1 MAHKTL
7 IKIQQLKEAV
17 TTDFK
22 FTGDSN
28 RNLIKFDIDESVAL
42 GDANCA
48 VKIDGNPS
56 GGAFVG
62 LGINK
67 LLVQAANV
75 ADDDFLRIAGTVV
88 EGRSAAETL
97 SDIGAQPLDAE
108 LTELATMAS
117 NTAGALADLTN
128 VEVALL
134 DGASAANSV
143 VSKAAIL
150 DGSGHL
156 VLNSKQLQG
165 LADPTA
171 AQHGATK
178 AYVDSVANGLDVKA
192 SVIAATV
199 SNIAGTYNSGAGTI
213 TASGNGALGAQ
224 DGVTMTAGQRLLVKN
239 QTDDKQNGI
248 YVVTAVG
255 DAGNPYV
262 LTRAT
267 DFDAAGSAE
276 VSTGAFT
283 FVEQG
288 TDFADQGFVM
298 SNHEFVELND
308 ASGNAGKVQW
318 SQFSGAGQITAGNG
332 LEKLGNEIKADL
344 KANSGLVIDSSEISL
359 DLSASGIT
367 GTLAVADGG
376 SGQSSYTDGQLLIGN
391 TSGNTLAK
399 ATLTGGSG
407 MTVTNGNGSISL
419 DVTRKANGGLVDE
432 SGALK
437 IDLAQSAVE
446 GVDRFSGQ
454 TQKNI
459 VIHSGSVIS
468 ADADFAISDAS
479 PWIAA
484 DFEGAALSDREIYLN
499 GVLLLEDTNGTPGAG
514 NKDWYEKSSG
524 NLAFEFP
531 IEAGDI
537 ITMVYRKK

>member
-7 IKIQQLKEAV
+7 LKIQQLREAV
-17 TTDFK
+17 TSDFK
-22 FTGDSN
+22 FVGDSN
-28 RNLIKFDIDESVAL
+28 RNLIKMEVSQGVVL
-42 GDANCA
+42 GDANA
-48 VKIDGNPS
+48 SVKIDGNPA

-75 ADDDFLRIAGTVV
+75 ADDDFLRIDGTAI

-117 NTAGALADLTN
+117 NTAAALADLSN
-128 VEVALL
+128 VEVAFL
-134 DGASAANSV
+134 DGAGTANSGT
-143 VSKAAIL
+143 SKAAIL

-156 VLNSKQLQG
+156 VLNSKQVQG
-165 LADPTA
+165 LILPTA
-171 AQHGATK
+171 DSHAANK

-199 SNIAGTYNSGAGTI
+199 ANIAGTYDAGAGTI
-213 TASGNGALGAQ
+213 TAASNGALGAQ
-224 DGVTMTAGQRLLVKN
+224 DGVTMSAGQRLLVKN
-239 QTDDKQNGI
+239 QSAEVQNGI
-248 YVVTAVG
+248 YVVTTLG
-255 DAGNPYV
+255 DGSNAYV

-267 DFDAAGSAE
+267 DFDEASGLSE

-288 TDFADQGFVM
+288 NDFADQGFVM
-298 SNHEFVELND
+298 SNHEFTDLDN
-308 ASGNAGKVQW
+308 STGNQGKVQW

-344 KANSGLVIDSSEISL
+344 KANSGIVIDSGELSL
-359 DLSASGIT
+359 DLAASGIT
-367 GTLAVADGG
+367 GTLAVSDGG
-376 SGQSSYTDGQLLIGN
+376 SGQTSYTDGQLLIGN
-391 TSGNTLAK
+391 SSGNTLAK

-407 MTVTNGNGSISL
+407 MTVTNGNGSISV
-419 DVTRKANGGLVDE
+419 DVTRKLNGGIVDE

-446 GVDRFSGQ
+446 GFERFSGQ
-454 TQKNI
+454 TQKNT
-459 VIHSGSVIS
+459 VIHSGSVIA
-468 ADADFAISDAS
+468 ADGNFAISDS
-479 PWIAA
+479 GTWIAA
-484 DFEGAALSDREIYLN
+484 DFEAAAESDREIYLN
-499 GVLLLEDTNGTPGAG
+499 GVLLLEAANAAG
-514 NKDWYEKSSG
+514 NLDWYEKSSG

-531 IEAGDI
+531 IEATDI

>member
-7 IKIQQLKEAV
+7 LKIQQLREAV

-22 FTGDSN
+22 FVGDSN

-56 GGAFVG
+56 GGAMVG

-67 LLVQAANV
+67 LLVQAAGV
-75 ADDDFLRIAGTVV
+75 ADDDFLRIAGTVI
-88 EGRSAAETL
+88 EGRSAAEL
-97 SDIGAQPLDAE
+97 LGDIGAQPLDAE

-117 NTAGALADLTN
+117 NTAAALADLTDT
-128 VEVALL
+128 EVALI
-134 DGASAANSV
+134 DGASAANST

-150 DGSGHL
+150 DGSGNL
-156 VLNSKQLQG
+156 VLDSKQLQG

-192 SVIAATV
+192 SVIAATI
-199 SNIAGTYNSGAGTI
+199 SNIAGTYSAGGGTI
-213 TASGNGALGAQ
+213 TAGSNGALGAQ
-224 DGVTMTAGQRLLVKN
+224 DGVTMTANQRLLVKN
-239 QTDDKQNGI
+239 QTDDKENGI

-255 DAGNPYV
+255 DGSNPYV

-267 DFDAAGSAE
+267 DFDASGSAE

-344 KANSGLVIDSSEISL
+344 KADSGLVIDTGELSL
-359 DLSASGIT
+359 DLSASAIT
-367 GTLAVADGG
+367 GTLAVSDGG
-376 SGQSSYTDGQLLIGN
+376 SGQTSYTDGQLLIGN

-419 DVTRKANGGLVDE
+419 DVTRKTNGGLVDE

-446 GVDRFSGQ
+446 GFERFSGQ
-454 TQKNI
+454 TQKNTI
-459 VIHSGSVIS
+459 IHSGSTIA
-468 ADADFAISDAS
+468 ADGNFAISDS
-479 PWIAA
+479 GDWVAA
-484 DFEGAALSDREIYLN
+484 DFEAADEKDREIYLN
-499 GVLLLEDTNGTPGAG
+499 GVLLLEAANAAG
-514 NKDWYEKSSG
+514 NLDWYEKSSG
-524 NLAFEFP
+524 VLAFEFP
-531 IEAGDI
+531 IEATDI